1 MAFCLMA
8 FFASA
13 QVVDVLTGLNRPWS
27 LALRNN
33 ELFIAE
39 DGTGK
44 IIKADISQPIPTAV
58 DVLTGL
64 GNTPFGG
71 MRMKEDE
78 IFFAIY
84 NQGVIRKFDV
94 TQPTPT
100 VVDVATGIPT
110 TYIAD
115 ILIDGDFLYAANAR
129 TTGTAG
135 NSFFRIDL
143 SQTPATIET
152 IFVGHPQ
159 LGLAKSGN
167 ILYFSEGTQ
176 NSPTGDIYKLDL
188 SQPTPT
194 PQLVVSVPT
203 AYGLT
208 LNGGFLYVSR
218 SGAVSRVDLSQP
230 NPTYEDV
237 ATGIGNTR
245 LCAFDGL
252 DLYISIFATQGKV
265 VKLGISQ
272 PVFPSQ
278 PTVCGNTVPT
288 DLGGASPTG
297 GIYSGPGVTDNGDG
311 STFSFNPTAAGGPG
325 IYTVTYTAVNG
336 TQVTSTLTVA
346 APPVIGAFG
355 FNTDVAFPPA
365 PLPDPNGGPS
375 GGVYSGPGML
385 AGNIFDAGLAGVGV
399 HVLTYTF
406 TDANGCTGTGTGNIN
421 VNPAPNDDCSGASNI
436 NNLFGGAFNVPQT
449 SSLQDNTG
457 YTSNGDPAVSSGCF
471 YQDDAVQHSA
481 WYSFTGDGNT
491 YRLRSVQCSAT
502 SYIPNGDTQVAIFT
516 GSCGSPTQVACND
529 DENGNAGILN
539 FSVDITTQVG
549 QTYRMFV
556 DGYGGLQ
563 GEFCLEVTNLSQTAI
578 SIPSLLGTVC
588 SNEGALIGGATP
600 TGGVY
605 SGPGVFDSGNG
616 TSFIFNPFAVG
627 GPGNYTVTYTLP
639 NGSSATATVTV
650 TAAPVIGVFGFITD
664 VVTPPSLLS
673 DPSSGPAGGVYSGVG
688 VLPGNLFD
696 AALAGAGVHLLTY
709 TFTDANGCTGTG
721 TGTITVN
728 QVATLPADDCAT
740 ANDINSLFGAAYN
753 VPQTSALQN
762 NTGYTSTGDPAV
774 SSGCFFN
781 NDAVQSSI
789 WYSFTGDGNTY
800 RIRSVQCSA
809 TNYIPDGDTQVA
821 IFIGSC
827 ASPTQV
833 ACNDDENGNAGILN
847 FNVAITTQSGQTYWV
862 LVDGYNGAQGQ
873 FCLEVTNLSQTAI
886 SFPALGTVCSNV
898 TATLGGATPT
908 GGVYSGPGVTNN
920 GNGNTFSFNPTA
932 AGGPGTYTVIYT
944 LPNGSSATATVTVT
958 AAPVINFNPP
968 TPVSISAGTQLLN
981 ALPAGGTYAG
991 PGVSGNSFNPAAAG
1005 VGAHTITYT
1014 FTDAN
1019 GCTGTGTGTITVNQ
1033 AATLPADDCADAKDI
1048 NNLFGGAFNVQQ
1060 TSALQNNTGY
1070 TSNGDPAVASGCF
1083 FQNDAVQSS
1092 IWYTFTGDGNT
1103 YRIRSVQCS
1112 ATNYIPDG
1120 DTQVAIFTGSCA
1132 SPMQV
1137 ACNDDENGN
1146 ANILNFSVDIATQS
1160 GQIYWVL
1167 VDGYG
1172 GAQGEFCLEV
1182 TNLTPSAVT
1191 DIGKTDIRLFP
1202 NPTMGVVKLSGV
1214 DADQVQVF
1222 DNMGRLI
1229 LQVVRPGNS
1238 IDFSD
1243 APAGIYLLKITK
1255 GEAVYSARVVKE

>member
-1 MAFCLMA
+1 MKIRFTFLMAFCLMA

-44 IIKADISQPIPTAV
+44 IIKADISQPNPTAV

-71 MRMKEDE
+71 MRMKGDE

-94 TQPTPT
+94 TQPIPT

-115 ILIDGDFLYAANAR
+115 ILIDGDILYAANAR

-143 SQTPATIET
+143 SQTPVTIET
-152 IFVGHPQ
+152 IFIGHPQ

-194 PQLVVSVPT
+194 PELVVNVPT

-208 LNGGFLYVSR
+208 INGGFLYVSR

-230 NPTYEDV
+230 NPTYEDI

-245 LCAFDGL
+245 LCTFDGL

-272 PVFPSQ
+272 PVFPTL

-288 DLGGASPTG
+288 GLGGASPTG
-297 GIYSGPGVTDNGDG
+297 GIYSGPGVTNNGDG

-336 TQVTSTLTVA
+336 TQVTSGITVA
-346 APPVIGAFG
+346 APPVIGVFG
-355 FNTDVAFPPA
+355 FNTDVAFPPS
-365 PLPDPNGGPS
+365 PLPDPAVGPS

-385 AGNIFDAGLAGVGV
+385 PGNIFDAGLAGVGV

-406 TDANGCTGTGTGNIN
+406 TDVNGCTGTGTGNIN
-421 VNPAPNDDCSGASNI
+421 VNPAPNDGCSGASNI
-436 NNLFGGAFNVPQT
+436 DNLFGGAYNVPLT

-471 YQDDAVQHSA
+471 FQDDAVQHSA

-491 YRLRSVQCSAT
+491 YRLRTVQCSAT
-502 SYIPNGDTQVAIFT
+502 NYIPNGDTQVAIFT
-516 GSCGSPTQVACND
+516 GSCASPTQVACND
-529 DENGNAGILN
+529 DENGNANILN
-539 FSVDITTQVG
+539 FNVDIATQVG
-549 QTYRMFV
+549 QTYWVLV
-556 DGYGGLQ
+556 DGYNGAQ
-563 GEFCLEVTNLSQTAI
+563 GEFCLEVTNLSQAAI
-578 SIPSLLGTVC
+578 SIPSLLATVC
-588 SNEGALIGGATP
+588 SNEGGLIGGATP

-605 SGPGVFDSGNG
+605 SGPGVTDSGDG
-616 TSFIFNPFAVG
+616 SSFIFNPFAAG

-664 VVTPPSLLS
+664 VITPPSLLP
-673 DPSSGPAGGVYSGVG
+673 DPAAGPSGGVYSGPGVLAGNIFDAGLAGVG
-688 VLPGNLFD
+688 V
-696 AALAGAGVHLLTY
+696 GVHVLTY

-721 TGTITVN
+721 TGNISVN
-728 QVATLPADDCAT
+728 PAPHDGCAD
-740 ANDINSLFGAAYN
+740 AKDINNLFGGAFN
-753 VPQTSALQN
+753 VPQTSSLQN
-762 NTGYTSTGDPAV
+762 NTGYTSNGDPAV
-774 SSGCFFN
+774 SSGCFFQD
-781 NDAVQSSI
+781 DAVQHSV

-800 RIRSVQCSA
+800 RLRSVQCSA
-809 TNYIPDGDTQVA
+809 TSYIPNGDTQVA
-821 IFIGSC
+821 IFTGSC

-847 FNVAITTQSGQTYWV
+847 FNLDLVTLPGENYRV

-873 FCLEVTNLSQTAI
+873 FCLEVTNLNLS
-886 SFPALGTVCSNV
+886 
-898 TATLGGATPT
+898 
-908 GGVYSGPGVTNN
+908 
-920 GNGNTFSFNPTA
+920 
-932 AGGPGTYTVIYT
+932 
-944 LPNGSSATATVTVT
+944 TVTE
-958 AAPVINFNPP
+958 
-968 TPVSISAGTQLLN
+968 IS
-981 ALPAGGTYAG
+981 
-991 PGVSGNSFNPAAAG
+991 
-1005 VGAHTITYT
+1005 HT
-1014 FTDAN
+1014 N
-1019 GCTGTGTGTITVNQ
+1019 
-1033 AATLPADDCADAKDI
+1033 
-1048 NNLFGGAFNVQQ
+1048 
-1060 TSALQNNTGY
+1060 
-1070 TSNGDPAVASGCF
+1070 
-1083 FQNDAVQSS
+1083 
-1092 IWYTFTGDGNT
+1092 
-1103 YRIRSVQCS
+1103 
-1112 ATNYIPDG
+1112 
-1120 DTQVAIFTGSCA
+1120 
-1132 SPMQV
+1132 
-1137 ACNDDENGN
+1137 
-1146 ANILNFSVDIATQS
+1146 
-1160 GQIYWVL
+1160 
-1167 VDGYG
+1167 
-1172 GAQGEFCLEV
+1172 
-1182 TNLTPSAVT
+1182 
-1191 DIGKTDIRLFP
+1191 IRLFP
-1202 NPTMGVVKLSGV
+1202 NPTTGLVQLTNVV
-1214 DADQVQVF
+1214 ADHVQVF
-1222 DNMGRLI
+1222 DNQGRLVM
-1229 LQVVRPGNS
+1229 QVNHPGS
-1238 IDFSD
+1238 RLDISTV
-1243 APAGIYLLKITK
+1243 PAGMYFLKIAE
-1255 GEAVYSARVVKE
+1255 GEQVYTARVVKE